1 MTPSTSTPS
10 PRSVRACCL
19 DGPEGLLA
27 RLRDRSR
34 ELALLDVR
42 EEGQFG
48 LGHLLWAVN
57 APYSCFESVLPAFVP
72 RLDCPLVLLDAND
85 GVAHRAARRAQALG
99 YRDVAVL
106 DGGVPAWERA
116 GHPLFK
122 GVYVPGKVLGEWVDH
137 RYATP
142 FIDAQTLHGLQS
154 DGAPVLVLDPRTEA
168 EHAARHVPGAA
179 SCPNGELLYRF
190 EALAPPPETLV
201 VVACGG
207 RTRGIVGA
215 QTLID
220 AGVPHR
226 VVALEDGNHGWQLAG
241 LPLETGLRHRAPAP
255 DAAQLRRAS
264 ERAAALALRHG
275 VPIIRHGQWLAWRED
290 ARRTSYLID
299 VRSPEEF
306 AAGHLDGARNAP
318 GGQLIQASDRWLGTL
333 HARVVLAD
341 TDGVRAVQAAHWL
354 RRLGWEAYALEPAG
368 GAEVSVAPGPTG
380 ASAAHVSADRAARVE
395 AAVGDVPRYAPEIDP
410 VAALALCRQGALP
423 VCVERSD
430 AFLVERPTGAIWA
443 NRARLDRL
451 HPALREGRPL
461 LLFSDDGRLAQL
473 AAVDLLESSPRTPV
487 HVVRGGQTAW
497 VAAGLPMESGHAGD
511 LPDEDRIDFLFW
523 AHDRRRG
530 NAQAMRAYLAWEK
543 QLVAQAAQ
551 EPAGFPLGQHSFDF
565 PAP

>member
-1 MTPSTSTPS
+1 MSPSIAASSGAPFRT
-10 PRSVRACCL
+10 CGL

-48 LGHLLWAVN
+48 LGHPLWAVN
-57 APYSCFESVLPAFVP
+57 APYSSFEAVLPAFVP
-72 RLDCPLVLLDAND
+72 RLDCPLFLLDAND

-99 YRDVAVL
+99 YRDVTVL
-106 DGGVPAWERA
+106 EGGVPAWERA

-137 RYATP
+137 RFATP
-142 FIDAQTLHGLQS
+142 VIDAHSLHALQR

-190 EALAPPPETLV
+190 EALAPTPETLV

-241 LPLETGLRHRAPAP
+241 LPLEAGLRHRIPAP
-255 DAAQLRRAS
+255 DAAQLRRAR
-264 ERAAALALRHG
+264 ERVAAMALRHG
-275 VPIIRHGQWLAWRED
+275 VPTIHHNQWLAWRED
-290 ARRTSYLID
+290 TGRTSYLID

-333 HARVVLAD
+333 HARVVLVD

-354 RRLGWEAYALEPAG
+354 RRLGWDAYALEPTSG
-368 GAEVSVAPGPTG
+368 PGVPPGPVL
-380 ASAAHVSADRAARVE
+380 ASAADPTVSADRAARVE
-395 AAVGDVPRYAPEIDP
+395 APVGDVPHYAPEVDA
-410 VAALALCRQGALP
+410 VAALALCREGALP
-423 VCVERSD
+423 VCVDRSD
-430 AFLVERPTGAIWA
+430 AFLAERPVGAVWA
-443 NRARLDRL
+443 NRAQLEPL
-451 HPALREGRPL
+451 QPALREGRPL
-461 LLFSDDGRLAQL
+461 LLFSADGRLAQL
-473 AAVDLLESSPRTPV
+473 VAADLLESWPQASV
-487 HVVRGGQTAW
+487 QVVRGGQAAW
-497 VAAGLPMESGHAGD
+497 FAAGLPLEPGQA
-511 LPDEDRIDFLFW
+511 DELTDEARIDFLFW

-530 NAQAMRAYLAWEK
+530 NAEAMRAYLEWEK
-543 QLVAQAAQ
+543 QLVSQAAH
-551 EPAGFPLGQHSFDF
+551 EPAGFPLGQHSS
-565 PAP
+565 PSPLP